1 MRSRPPP
8 APSLSLTV
16 AMTSPVGGSQ
26 AHPSC
31 SHGTLGSE
39 AVGDLALVPRS
50 SSRSDLPA
58 GQQEALRPERGSG
71 ERGGSC
77 GYTPGPA
84 GGRAW
89 RGLSGADG
97 QSSRHPGWATLAQGT
112 GQGPPWGD
120 ARHSSGVSPHSPE
133 LPAPTGAAV
142 TETPGAAQA
151 HQSSARSAALMW
163 SAPRSE
169 QEGASRPRST
179 LTLLKAF
186 FILRVALPH
195 SVLLLVLREPL
206 KVFAG
211 YRGNLPQ
218 DNNGHCNKPTA
229 NIVLNVKR

>member
-1 MRSRPPP
+1 MLWSLEAAAGLTCQQGSKRPCVPD
-8 APSLSLTV
+8 V
-16 AMTSPVGGSQ
+16 AQGSVG
-26 AHPSC
+26 A
-31 SHGTLGSE
+31 
-39 AVGDLALVPRS
+39 A
-50 SSRSDLPA
+50 A
-58 GQQEALRPERGSG
+58 GYS
-71 ERGGSC
+71 
-77 GYTPGPA
+77 PGPA

-112 GQGPPWGD
+112 GQGPPWAD